1 VQPIETYLVTQAPLS
16 AGRTTPEVVSAAI
29 DGGVDA
35 VQVREKGRGA
45 REQLRVA
52 RELREPT
59 REAGIPL
66 IVNDRVDVAAAA
78 DADGVHLGDDD
89 LPVRDAREML
99 GSEAVV
105 GRSVSTVAGARD
117 AERAGADYLGV
128 GAVYATGSKD
138 DMDDDERDVGLDP
151 VRAIDDAVEVP
162 FVGIGGITPDNAAD
176 VVAAGAEGVAV
187 ISAITGAE
195 DPETAT
201 RQLGRAV
208 GEGKRRREAE
218 A

>member
-1 VQPIETYLVTQAPLS
+1 MQPIETYLVTQAPLS

-138 DMDDDERDVGLDP
+138 DMDDDERDIGLDP

-195 DPETAT
+195 DPGAAT
-201 RQLGRAV
+201 RELGHAV
-208 GEGKRRREAE
+208 SEGKRRREAE